1 MGSYF
6 GVGYANRV
14 RIKIIIEG
22 VDQTMSKNTDLKKTA
37 SRILHLPV
45 FRILI
50 GIIVCAFAM
59 LATNGILRFMFGVEG
74 DALRII
80 RWLLS
85 SAVLISTYYYFFKHY
100 EHREILEL
108 KLQNFLSESLSG
120 LLGAI
125 VTVTLIVFI
134 MYLFRY
140 YEVQSIGNVSVLMLT
155 FIFFVTA
162 AALEEIIF
170 RGIIY
175 RIVEDS
181 LGTKIALILSALLFG
196 GAHVLNEHANVIS
209 IMSAASG
216 GIILGLLYSIRRR
229 LWLPIAFHAGWNWA
243 LASFGTVVSGND
255 DLPSFLEAKLEGP
268 DLITGG
274 AFGME
279 NSIVTVGLI
288 LFLSGIA
295 YYLLRKENGV
305 IEFHSDVK

>member
-1 MGSYF
+1 
-6 GVGYANRV
+6 
-14 RIKIIIEG
+14 
-22 VDQTMSKNTDLKKTA
+22 MSKNTDLKKTA
-37 SRILHLPV
+37 RWILHLPV

-59 LATNGILRFMFGVEG
+59 LATNSILRFMFGVEG
-74 DALRII
+74 DTLRII

-85 SAVLISTYYYFFKHY
+85 SAVLISTYYYFFKYY
-100 EHREILEL
+100 EQREILEL
-108 KLQNFLSESLSG
+108 ELQNFLSESLIG

-134 MYLFRY
+134 MYVFRY

-196 GAHVLNEHANVIS
+196 GAHVFNEHANVIS
-209 IMSAASG
+209 IISAASG
-216 GIILGLLYSIRRR
+216 GIILGLLYSIKRR
-229 LWLPIAFHAGWNWA
+229 LWLPIAFHAGWNWT

-279 NSIVTVGLI
+279 NSIVTVVLI

-305 IEFHSDVK
+305 IKFHSVVK